1 MEKTKGISLSAA
13 LLIVSIIVIAI
24 MGYYIY
30 VSKTTSDKKVKD
42 LEASVSKVEKEKE
55 DLKKQLDTLTKTIE
69 DAKNEKEEDD
79 DADKDNEKTDND
91 ADKDEEKTEL
101 KLGNYTVNEVKVT
114 EEDGHSNEE
123 CGVTLKKDDKF
134 SFYMGWG
141 ATLSGTYKVED
152 DTLICDA
159 TTRAWEDGDPGSRD
173 TDVTLE
179 FEIVDENELKLT
191 KLDVKDTDTEKLII
205 SDGLEVGMTYSIK

>member
-1 MEKTKGISLSAA
+1 MEKSKGISLSTA
-13 LLIVSIIVIAI
+13 LLIVSILIIAV
-24 MGYYIY
+24 MGYFIY

-55 DLKKQLDTLTKTIE
+55 DLKKQVDTLTKIVA
-69 DAKNEKEEDD
+69 DAKDEKDKEDKKD
-79 DADKDNEKTDND
+79 DK
-91 ADKDEEKTEL
+91 DKDEKKTEL

-114 EEDGHSNEE
+114 KEDGHSNEE
-123 CGVTLKKDDKF
+123 CGVTLKKGDKF

-141 ATLSGTYKVED
+141 AALSGTYKVED

-159 TTRAWEDGDPGSRD
+159 TTRSWEDGDPGTKD

-179 FEIVDENELKLT
+179 FEIVNDNKLKLT
-191 KLDVKDTDTEKLII
+191 KIDVNDTNTEKLII